1 MTISRLASPAVG
13 PQAGDSAAF
22 PTGARPARGWW
33 RWALGAGLALG
44 AWQAQAQQYPIT
56 AGQRGTAQ
64 QVAQAGVP
72 LQDLAPNAP
81 DRYTIKS
88 GDTLWDISSLFL
100 KTPWRW
106 PELWGMNLGQ
116 IRNPH
121 LIYPGQVLVLTK
133 LNGRAILSFEG
144 QGGADGLP
152 TVKLS
157 PRIRAE
163 NLQGSAIPPIPLHVI
178 EPFLSESLVVDGE
191 TFARAPRIVAT
202 PESRVLLSRGDRAY
216 ARGLYGSAGGI
227 DADALT
233 LETGKPRDF
242 RVFRNAT
249 PLKDPTTGEVLG
261 FEAQFVGKA
270 HLARSE
276 TTREAAD
283 PKGRVVQEVVPA
295 TIDIT
300 LSKEEMRVGD
310 RLIPEPPREVP
321 SYVPQAPTT
330 PQQGQLVAVHG
341 AAVRF
346 AGQNQV
352 VIVNRGTRDGLQRG
366 HVLALLKDSNVL
378 PDKTDAALPTMAL
391 PSERNGLM
399 MVFRTFERVSY
410 ALVLQT
416 TDAAKVGDRFTNP

>member
-1 MTISRLASPAVG
+1 MTISRLASPVTAYR
-13 PQAGDSAAF
+13 AGDSVPDLTAAL
-22 PTGARPARGWW
+22 PTARGC
-33 RWALGAGLALG
+33 LLALG
-44 AWQAQAQQYPIT
+44 MGMALTAWQAQAQQYPVT
-56 AGQRGTAQ
+56 PGQRGTAQ

-81 DRYTIKS
+81 ERYTIKA
-88 GDTLWDISSLFL
+88 GDTLWDISTLFL
-100 KTPWRW
+100 TTPWRW
-106 PELWGMNLGQ
+106 PELWGMNLSQ

-133 LNGRAILSFEG
+133 VNGRAVLSFEG
-144 QGGADGLP
+144 QSSTDGLP

-178 EPFLSESLVVDGE
+178 EPFLSESLVVDAD

-216 ARGLYGSAGGI
+216 ARGLYGTPGGA
-227 DADALT
+227 DAEALT
-233 LETGKPRDF
+233 LAQGKPRDF

-249 PLKDPTTGEVLG
+249 PLKDPVTAEVLG

-270 HLARSE
+270 QLARSE
-276 TTREAAD
+276 STREVAD
-283 PKGRVVQEVVPA
+283 AKGNMGQEVVPA

-321 SYVPQAPTT
+321 SYVPQAPAT
-330 PQQGQLVAVHG
+330 PQSGHLVAVHG
-341 AAVRF
+341 SAVRF

-352 VIVNRGTRDGLQRG
+352 VVVNRGARDGLQRG
-366 HVLALLKDSNVL
+366 HVLAILKDSTVM
-378 PDKTDAALPTMAL
+378 PDKTDAAQPTMAL

>member
-1 MTISRLASPAVG
+1 MTISRLALPA
-13 PQAGDSAAF
+13 ASHRLGDLNRANRKGFAA
-22 PTGARPARGWW
+22 AGWW
-33 RWALGAGLALG
+33 LCAGLALSSSV
-44 AWQAQAQQYPIT
+44 ALAEQYPVT
-56 AGQRGTAQ
+56 SGQRSTAQ
-64 QVAQAGVP
+64 QVAQNGVP

-106 PELWGMNLGQ
+106 PELWGMNLNQ

-133 LNGRAILSFEG
+133 LNGRATLSFEG
-144 QGGADGLP
+144 QSNADGLP

-157 PRIRAE
+157 PRVRAE

-178 EPFLSESLVVDGE
+178 EPFLSESLIVDGDAFE
-191 TFARAPRIVAT
+191 RAPRIVAT

-216 ARGLYGSAGGI
+216 ARGLYGPAGG
-227 DADALT
+227 ADAEALV
-233 LETGKPRDF
+233 LEKGKSRDF

-249 PLKDPTTGEVLG
+249 PLKDPSSGEVLG

-270 HLARSE
+270 QLARSE
-276 TTREAAD
+276 TTREVID
-283 PKGRVVQEVVPA
+283 PKGKAGQEVVPA

-310 RLIPEPPREVP
+310 RLIPEPQREVP
-321 SYVPQAPTT
+321 SYVPQAPAT

-341 AAVRF
+341 SAVRF

-366 HVLALLKDSNVL
+366 HVLALLKDSSVL
-378 PDKTDAALPTMAL
+378 PDKTDSTQPTMAL

-416 TDAAKVGDRFTNP
+416 NDAAKVGDRFSNP